1 MFQKHCQELGV
12 NFLLGNADLRLEEE
26 AAVEIQLGS
35 ALPLQRGLEMHHGC
49 RCFLCSRLLPF
60 ARRKLLRVLLRAWPC
75 DAVPLPAEGLPG
87 RLGEDN
93 STTHLIPGEEQL
105 WCMPCAKLPCQHGGQ
120 ARWNGAERSEEAR
133 QECHLVS
140 GCTENCMLAICFTFC
155 WQSWCEKQ
163 HSLIRQCQDT

>member
-1 MFQKHCQELGV
+1 M
-12 NFLLGNADLRLEEE
+12 
-26 AAVEIQLGS
+26 EIQLGS
-35 ALPLQRGLEMHHGC
+35 ALPLQRGLKMHHGC

-60 ARRKLLRVLLRAWPC
+60 ARRKLFRVLLRAWPC

-87 RLGEDN
+87 RLGEDS